1 MSFQDGLG
9 YVRSKRSVVNPNY
22 GFQNELK
29 KYELELRKNNNQGMK
44 EEEATTLTYDS
55 YKDKKATF

>member
-1 MSFQDGLG
+1 MSFQHGLG